1 MEITMKKIWFAA
13 AVFSPVILGVAAPAS
28 AADMAA
34 KPYVKAPPP
43 VVAPI
48 YDWSGFYI
56 GANAGYGWSD
66 RCLDVTAIN
75 GLAVADA
82 EGCRTAAG
90 GIAGGQIGYRW
101 QWTNV
106 VFGLEAQGDWANLR
120 NSNASLFFP
129 GDTWSTKT
137 NALGLFTG
145 QIGYAWNNALW
156 YVKGGAA
163 VANQRWDLFDSA
175 TGVGIAQAERSRWG
189 GTVGTGFEYGFAPN
203 WSVGI
208 EYDFLW
214 RVSDSQT
221 FVTPALAPITSITTN
236 TRADVNMITAR
247 INYRF
252 GGFGAPVAARY

>member
-1 MEITMKKIWFAA
+1 MKKFWFAT
-13 AVFSPVILGVAAPAS
+13 AVFSPVLLGVAAPAS
-28 AADMAA
+28 AADLPART
-34 KPYVKAPPP
+34 YTKAPPP
-43 VVAPI
+43 VVGSHLRLERLLHWRQCGIRLERSVP
-48 YDWSGFYI
+48 
-56 GANAGYGWSD
+56 
-66 RCLDVTAIN
+66 DVTAIS

-101 QWTNV
+101 QWSNV

-163 VANQRWDLFDSA
+163 VANQRWDLFNSA

-221 FVTPALAPITSITTN
+221 FVTPGLAPITSITTN

-252 GGFGAPVAARY
+252 GGFGAARY